1 MFSNNFDKRF
11 RKQSLPPP
19 QAYPCILHRYF
30 LDVETILN
38 EYYNL
43 LNTKLFTCLH

>member
-1 MFSNNFDKRF
+1 MFSYNFDTIA
-11 RKQSLPPP
+11 PPP
-19 QAYPCILHRYF
+19 LKPIYPCILHRYF

-43 LNTKLFTCLH
+43 LYIKLFTCLH